1 MLKLLLG
8 SVTNAMKAKRAL
20 QAIGLHPFVSKISTE
35 NTGCIYVIEIERK
48 HQFAAFAAL
57 REKGVAFTVDT

>member
-1 MLKLLLG
+1 MLKLILG

-20 QAIGLHPFVSKISTE
+20 QAIGLHPFVTKVSTE
-35 NTGCIYVIEIERK
+35 TTGCIYVIEIERN

-57 REKGVAFTVDT
+57 REKGISYTVEV